1 MTMAQ
6 AAHKERDDKAGLV
19 LPDLL
24 ALCREALGAADRLK
38 EEARAGV
45 AALVMRGAKV
55 DAAALEREQFAAH
68 GFAWLVTYV
77 EGLRQLLGWAE
88 RLDAAG
94 EFGEREA
101 LILQAGFGEYLA
113 QMSGGIAVSQV
124 EILRMQ
130 DMGLGERT
138 LQAFATRAVTGL
150 VQSGNT
156 NAVRMRLAEL
166 ILEGD
171 FGDTGLGDE
180 TLAMIRD

>member
-6 AAHKERDDKAGLV
+6 AARKESDDKAGLV

-55 DAAALEREQFAAH
+55 DAAALERE
-68 GFAWLVTYV
+68 
-77 EGLRQLLGWAE
+77 
-88 RLDAAG
+88 
-94 EFGEREA
+94 A

-130 DMGLGERT
+130 DMGLGERS

-150 VQSGNT
+150 GQSGNT

-180 TLAMIRD
+180 